1 MLHMCVLDVFEPVHF
16 RLFVNRLTEQ
26 PCHSFPLYA
35 RPGTAMEENPRVAFG
50 HLDQDGCQ
58 EEAALTVHVAVV
70 YVSGDQ
76 LCNLALK
83 EEDQVQRLKTQISS
97 ALGVPECD
105 QNLLLANGRRLC
117 AKRRLRSVF
126 SKRSETVTL
135 VISRASCR
143 RCGTRDGLWGR
154 RAKLIQCGHCLE
166 TYYCS
171 SECQMADAGAHHRC
185 ARP

>member
-1 MLHMCVLDVFEPVHF
+1 MSIWGDGSSRAMSQRKTHPCTTPVHAAVLMRNAARVHLWSCVGVVSCYTCVFSTFEPVHF

-35 RPGTAMEENPRVAFG
+35 RPGTAMEETPRVAFG

-58 EEAALTVHVAVV
+58 EEGALTVHVAVV

-105 QNLLLANGRRLC
+105 QNC
-117 AKRRLRSVF
+117 
-126 SKRSETVTL
+126 
-135 VISRASCR
+135 C
-143 RCGTRDGLWGR
+143 
-154 RAKLIQCGHCLE
+154 
-166 TYYCS
+166 
-171 SECQMADAGAHHRC
+171 
-185 ARP
+185 